1 MSDKIKVKPLEG
13 QKFKEIEVST
23 KNWNLDTRKEINKL
37 TAPVLAEENMEIRG
51 NMMFEVG
58 CEILGM
64 ATTLTEEEMKQ
75 WRDSSNCQTD
85 FINEISLIF
94 QAITV
99 HMQSK
104 KK

>member
-1 MSDKIKVKPLEG
+1 MDKIEYKIKINNKTET
-13 QKFKEIEVST
+13 KEITLVDLSWDDFCKAADFGLKIST
-23 KNWNLDTRKEINKL
+23 PNGSQFTDMANFVMLY
-37 TAPVLAEENMEIRG
+37 
-51 NMMFEVG
+51 VG
-58 CEILGM
+58 KS
-64 ATTLTEEEMKQ
+64 EEEMKQ